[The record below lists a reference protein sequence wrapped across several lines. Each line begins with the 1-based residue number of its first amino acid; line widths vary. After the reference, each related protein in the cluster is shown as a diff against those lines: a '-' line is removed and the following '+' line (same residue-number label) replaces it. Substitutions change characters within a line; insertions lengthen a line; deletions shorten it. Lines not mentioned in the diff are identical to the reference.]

1 MLGRDNL
8 IGRGVGDIVVVGLGN
23 NNDCKGR
30 LDGGGVVGEEYEMGK
45 KGDMEKIQKV
55 METVLER
62 NQEIEVVVRGA
73 EEGMV
78 LTVW

>member
-1 MLGRDNL
+1 MRWA
-8 IGRGVGDIVVVGLGN
+8 
-23 NNDCKGR
+23 
-30 LDGGGVVGEEYEMGK
+30 K
-45 KGDMEKIQKV
+45 KVIWKKIQKV

>member
-1 MLGRDNL
+1 M
-8 IGRGVGDIVVVGLGN
+8 GVGWSV
-23 NNDCKGR
+23 KK
-30 LDGGGVVGEEYEMGK
+30 YEMGK

-78 LTVW
+78 DRKSVV